1 METVVAVE
9 IVRGTILTAILIGA
23 PLLGICLLCGIVFNL
38 IQVATSIQDPGFSSI
53 PRFTVC
59 AFAFLLLLPWMLN
72 QMSGFIGRT
81 ADMIPRIARPS

>member
-9 IVRGTILTAILIGA
+9 IVRGAILTSILIA
-23 PLLGICLLCGIVFNL
+23 SPLLLVCLVCGIVFNL

-53 PRFTVC
+53 PRFSVC

-72 QMSGFIGRT
+72 QMSGYIARM
-81 ADMIPRIARPS
+81 AEMIPRIVR

>member
-9 IVRGTILTAILIGA
+9 IVRGAILTSILIAA
-23 PLLGICLLCGIVFNL
+23 PLLGICLICGIVFNL

-53 PRFTVC
+53 PRFSVC

-72 QMSGFIGRT
+72 QMSGYIARM
-81 ADMIPRIARPS
+81 AEMIPRIVR

>member
-9 IVRGTILTAILIGA
+9 IIRATILTSILIAA
-23 PLLGICLLCGIVFNL
+23 PLLGVCLICGVFFNL

-53 PRFTVC
+53 PRFSVC

-72 QMSGFIGRT
+72 QMSGFVARM
-81 ADMIPRIARPS
+81 AEMIPRIAH

>member
-9 IVRGTILTAILIGA
+9 IVRGAILTAILIAA
-23 PLLGICLLCGIVFNL
+23 PLLLVCLICGIVFNL

-72 QMSGFIGRT
+72 QMSGYISRM
-81 ADMIPRIARPS
+81 AEMIPRIVR

>member
-9 IVRGTILTAILIGA
+9 IVRGAILTALLIGA
-23 PLLGICLLCGIVFNL
+23 PLLAICLICGVLFNL

-72 QMSGFIGRT
+72 QMSGYVGRT
-81 ADMIPRIARPS
+81 AEMIPRIVR

>member
-9 IVRGTILTAILIGA
+9 IVRGAILTSILIAA
-23 PLLGICLLCGIVFNL
+23 PLLGICLICGIVFNL

-53 PRFTVC
+53 PRFSVC

-72 QMSGFIGRT
+72 QMSGYIART
-81 ADMIPRIARPS
+81 ADMIPRIVR